1 MSFSHLVILG
11 IILIV
16 VIPPE
21 KLPEVMRNIGRLFN
35 DLRRSTSGVW
45 DDLKKEAEI
54 RPSDLMK
61 YKPQPPAGPPQQ
73 SAHQAPPMT
82 PPVLD
87 LNEASAEKK
96 SDESQS

>member
-21 KLPEVMRNIGRLFN
+21 KLPEVMRNIGRMFN

-61 YKPQPPAGPPQQ
+61 YKPQQPPQQ
-73 SAHQAPPMT
+73 SAEQAPPVV

-87 LNEASAEKK
+87 LSEASAEKK
-96 SDESQS
+96 TDEPKS

>member
-35 DLRRSTSGVW
+35 DLRRSTAGVF
-45 DDLKKEAEI
+45 DELKKEAEFK
-54 RPSDLMK
+54 PSDLLK
-61 YKPQPPAGPPQQ
+61 TQPPPQKP
-73 SAHQAPPMT
+73 SAPIKN
-82 PPVLD
+82 LD
-87 LNEASAEKK
+87 EVATEKSNESK
-96 SDESQS
+96 S

>member
-21 KLPEVMRNIGRLFN
+21 KLPEVMRNIGRMFN

-45 DDLKKEAEI
+45 DDIKKEAEI

-61 YKPQPPAGPPQQ
+61 YKPQPPPQQ
-73 SAHQAPPMT
+73 SAEQAAPTM
-82 PPVLD
+82 PPVVD
-87 LNEASAEKK
+87 LQQASTEKK
-96 SDESQS
+96 SDEPKS

>member
-35 DLRRSTSGVW
+35 DLRRSTAGVF

-61 YKPQPPAGPPQQ
+61 YKPQPPAQPPTQAQEQQ
-73 SAHQAPPMT
+73 TT
-82 PPVLD
+82 PAPVLD
-87 LNEASAEKK
+87 LEQVVAEK
-96 SDESQS
+96 SDESKS